1 MAEYIEKKGYCEY
14 LATQEGDFLDDYGKG
29 WSAAIAEARRIA
41 EKFTVPPAY
50 PVKDRETLIEEAVE
64 GRALRIAADIMA
76 AAVCAGG
83 VILEREVRNAAE
95 YCEDMEMALSLL
107 REKRLVNGT
116 SIYPLL
122 GEGIDDLFSHNEQI
136 RIWVLSPDTG
146 HSTCVWKGMAWMMP
160 TEVRRLPL
168 LRVSARAPEETE
180 VVGYLEI
187 ETELP
192 EGWKMKDAAGCGHPA
207 LRETGARADVGI
219 GPYERASG
227 VAEGMEDGTVCPR
240 CGGRVYHTVGG
251 KKFCSLCLEEMRR
264 E

>member
-1 MAEYIEKKGYCEY
+1 MTREEIARGLRCSASTGDKDCGKCPWGIRGEFEGGVWESCDCDRMAVEAADLLENDWSQI
-14 LATQEGDFLDDYGKG
+14 LALQRELELKRAQLDC
-29 WSAAIAEARRIA
+29 AAASA
-41 EKFTVPPAY
+41 EK
-50 PVKDRETLIEEAVE
+50 
-64 GRALRIAADIMA
+64 LR
-76 AAVCAGG
+76 
-83 VILEREVRNAAE
+83 RRNAAE
-95 YCEDMEMALSLL
+95 YCEDVEMALSLL

-180 VVGYLEI
+180 VIGYLEI

-192 EGWKMKDAAGCGHPA
+192 AGWK
-207 LRETGARADVGI
+207 LREEGAAPRRGLWEAAVKYRRDREAAEK
-219 GPYERASG
+219 ERL
-227 VAEGMEDGTVCPR
+227 VCPH
-240 CGGRVYHTVGG
+240 CGGRAHHTVGG
-251 KKFCSLCLEEMRR
+251 KEFCSLCLEEMRR

>member
-1 MAEYIEKKGYCEY
+1 MEEKRKKERRETRVKVIGFGALAVCY
-14 LATQEGDFLDDYGKG
+14 LAMACWNCWDKRAGLGVF
-29 WSAAIAEARRIA
+29 SA
-41 EKFTVPPAY
+41 
-50 PVKDRETLIEEAVE
+50 
-64 GRALRIAADIMA
+64 IM

-136 RIWVLSPDTG
+136 RIWVRSPDTG
-146 HSTCVWKGMAWMMP
+146 HGTCVWRGMAWMMP
-160 TEVRRLPL
+160 TEVRKLPL
-168 LRVSARAPEETE
+168 LRFTARCPETAEDA
-180 VVGYLEI
+180 GYLEI

-192 EGWKMKDAAGCGHPA
+192 EGWKMKDAAGCGRPA

>member
-1 MAEYIEKKGYCEY
+1 MEEKRKKERRETRVKVIGFGALAVCY
-14 LATQEGDFLDDYGKG
+14 LAMALWNCWDK
-29 WSAAIAEARRIA
+29 
-41 EKFTVPPAY
+41 
-50 PVKDRETLIEEAVE
+50 
-64 GRALRIAADIMA
+64 RAGLMT
-76 AAVCAGG
+76 
-83 VILEREVRNAAE
+83 
-95 YCEDMEMALSLL
+95 LSLL

-168 LRVSARAPEETE
+168 LRFTASCPETAEDA
-180 VVGYLEI
+180 GYLEI

-192 EGWKMKDAAGCGHPA
+192 AGWK
-207 LRETGARADVGI
+207 LREEGAAPRRGLWEAAVKYRRDREAA
-219 GPYERASG
+219 ERL
-227 VAEGMEDGTVCPR
+227 VCPH
-240 CGGRVYHTVGG
+240 CGGRAHHTVGG
-251 KKFCSLCLEEMRR
+251 KEFCSLCLEEMRR

>member
-1 MAEYIEKKGYCEY
+1 MEEKRKKE
-14 LATQEGDFLDDYGKG
+14 
-29 WSAAIAEARRIA
+29 R
-41 EKFTVPPAY
+41 
-50 PVKDRETLIEEAVE
+50 RETRVKVI
-64 GRALRIAADIMA
+64 GFGAL
-76 AAVCAGG
+76 AVCAGG

-146 HSTCVWKGMAWMMP
+146 HSTCVWKGLAWMMP

-180 VVGYLEI
+180 VIGYLEI

-192 EGWKMKDAAGCGHPA
+192 EGWK
-207 LRETGARADVGI
+207 LREEGAAPRRGLWEAAVKYRRDR
-219 GPYERASG
+219 E
-227 VAEGMEDGTVCPR
+227 VAERLVCPH
-240 CGGRVYHTVGG
+240 CGGRDHHTVGG
-251 KKFCSLCLEEMRR
+251 KEFCSLCLEEMRR

>member
-1 MAEYIEKKGYCEY
+1 MRSPRKRRVTMEEKRKKE
-14 LATQEGDFLDDYGKG
+14 
-29 WSAAIAEARRIA
+29 RR
-41 EKFTVPPAY
+41 EKR
-50 PVKDRETLIEEAVE
+50 VKVI
-64 GRALRIAADIMA
+64 GFGAL
-76 AAVCAGG
+76 AVCAGG

-180 VVGYLEI
+180 VIGYLEI

-192 EGWKMKDAAGCGHPA
+192 AGWK
-207 LRETGARADVGI
+207 LREEGAAPRRGLWEAAEK
-219 GPYERASG
+219 ERL
-227 VAEGMEDGTVCPR
+227 VCPH
-240 CGGRVYHTVGG
+240 CGGRAHHTVGG
-251 KKFCSLCLEEMRR
+251 KEFCSLCLEEMRR

>member
-1 MAEYIEKKGYCEY
+1 MEEKRKKE
-14 LATQEGDFLDDYGKG
+14 
-29 WSAAIAEARRIA
+29 R
-41 EKFTVPPAY
+41 
-50 PVKDRETLIEEAVE
+50 RETRVKVI
-64 GRALRIAADIMA
+64 GFGAL
-76 AAVCAGG
+76 AVCAGG

-107 REKRLVNGT
+107 REKRLVNGR

-180 VVGYLEI
+180 VIGYLEI

-192 EGWKMKDAAGCGHPA
+192 AGWK
-207 LRETGARADVGI
+207 LREEGAAPRRGLWEAAVKYRRDREAA
-219 GPYERASG
+219 ERL
-227 VAEGMEDGTVCPR
+227 VCPH
-240 CGGRVYHTVGG
+240 CGGRAHHTVGG
-251 KKFCSLCLEEMRR
+251 KEFCSLCLEEMRR

>member
-1 MAEYIEKKGYCEY
+1 MEEKRKKERRETWVRVAGFGALAVCY
-14 LATQEGDFLDDYGKG
+14 LAMACWNCWDKRAGLGIF
-29 WSAAIAEARRIA
+29 SA
-41 EKFTVPPAY
+41 
-50 PVKDRETLIEEAVE
+50 
-64 GRALRIAADIMA
+64 IM

-83 VILEREVRNAAE
+83 MILEREIRNTAE
-95 YCEDMEMALSLL
+95 YCEDVGKALDLL
-107 REKRLVNGT
+107 ERRGGVGPDECVIYLEEAVGVLVSPEEHIRLWAKSDGGT
-116 SIYPLL
+116 AFVWQ
-122 GEGIDDLFSHNEQI
+122 GE
-136 RIWVLSPDTG
+136 
-146 HSTCVWKGMAWMMP
+146 A
-160 TEVRRLPL
+160 RRLPPELRKLPL
-168 LRVSARAPEETE
+168 LRFSGRAPEETK
-180 VVGYLEI
+180 VIGYLEI

-192 EGWKMKDAAGCGHPA
+192 AGWKMKDAAGCGRPA

>member
-1 MAEYIEKKGYCEY
+1 MEEKRKKE
-14 LATQEGDFLDDYGKG
+14 
-29 WSAAIAEARRIA
+29 R
-41 EKFTVPPAY
+41 
-50 PVKDRETLIEEAVE
+50 RETRVKVI
-64 GRALRIAADIMA
+64 GFGAL
-76 AAVCAGG
+76 AVCAGG

-95 YCEDMEMALSLL
+95 YCEDMEMTLSLL

-168 LRVSARAPEETE
+168 LRFTASCPETAEDA
-180 VVGYLEI
+180 GYLEI

-192 EGWKMKDAAGCGHPA
+192 AGWK
-207 LRETGARADVGI
+207 LREEGAAPRRGLWEAAVKYRRDREAA
-219 GPYERASG
+219 ERL
-227 VAEGMEDGTVCPR
+227 VCPH
-240 CGGRVYHTVGG
+240 CGGRAHHTVGG
-251 KKFCSLCLEEMRR
+251 KEFCSLCLEEMRR

>member
-1 MAEYIEKKGYCEY
+1 MEEKRKKERRETRVKVIGFGALAVCY
-14 LATQEGDFLDDYGKG
+14 LAMALWNCWDKRAGLGVF
-29 WSAAIAEARRIA
+29 SA
-41 EKFTVPPAY
+41 
-50 PVKDRETLIEEAVE
+50 
-64 GRALRIAADIMA
+64 IM

-95 YCEDMEMALSLL
+95 YCEDVEMALSLL

-180 VVGYLEI
+180 VIGYLEI

-192 EGWKMKDAAGCGHPA
+192 AGWKLREEGAAPRRGLWEAAVKYRRDREAAGK
-207 LRETGARADVGI
+207 
-219 GPYERASG
+219 ERL
-227 VAEGMEDGTVCPR
+227 VCPH
-240 CGGRVYHTVGG
+240 CGGRAHHTVGG
-251 KKFCSLCLEEMRR
+251 KEFCSLCLEEMRR